1 MLRALTGAWG
11 LYFLF
16 DALFWGLYPL
26 YVTRDL
32 GISPASLGLIYAV
45 GSVGGVLGALFVTP
59 ITRRFGV
66 GRTMAGALLVGA
78 LGELCIPLAGVAAG
92 APRLAAVLALGLGE
106 VLVRSSDWLFAV
118 NFASLR
124 QAVTP
129 DRLQGRVNATVRV
142 FTAGAAP
149 IGAFVGGMLGEALGL
164 PTTVLVGA
172 LGVLLAFLWVALS
185 PARSLRSLPE
195 PAPPPDQAPEFRG
208 GRRAPPAPGPAS
220 AMRHGRAPSPPELLE
235 ADPQGRQTRG
245 PRPRPCCRPVA
256 RAGRPPG
263 PTPQVRPPPRRGRP
277 RLPGHTGGAARRRPP
292 RSSRPAV
299 ARPGPHG
306 VGRFGR
312 FPARAAAGSSRASA
326 AGDGGAGGPAPRGGP
341 GRWYAAGARRGRTL
355 RPGRRRRHGAA
366 GARAGDRGRG
376 RRGPPRPGPRGG
388 GRSSGRAATRGR
400 GRGERRA

>member
-1 MLRALTGAWG
+1 MLRALTGAFG

-32 GISPASLGLIYAV
+32 GISAASLGLIYAV

-59 ITRRFGV
+59 ITRRLGV

-92 APRLAAVLALGLGE
+92 RSALAALLTLGLGE

-129 DRLQGRVNATVRV
+129 DRLQGRVNATVGV
-142 FTAGAAP
+142 FTSGAVP
-149 IGAFVGGMLGEALGL
+149 IGAFIGGMLGEALGL

-195 PAPPPDQAPEFRG
+195 PAGCLSARVGRGAEARQAGQR
-208 GRRAPPAPGPAS
+208 S
-220 AMRHGRAPSPPELLE
+220 S
-235 ADPQGRQTRG
+235 T
-245 PRPRPCCRPVA
+245 
-256 RAGRPPG
+256 
-263 PTPQVRPPPRRGRP
+263 RPPP
-277 RLPGHTGGAARRRPP
+277 P
-292 RSSRPAV
+292 RSRVQPVVAASR
-299 ARPGPHG
+299 RT
-306 VGRFGR
+306 
-312 FPARAAAGSSRASA
+312 RASA
-326 AGDGGAGGPAPRGGP
+326 PGSTHAPS
-341 GRWYAAGARRGRTL
+341 T
-355 RPGRRRRHGAA
+355 
-366 GARAGDRGRG
+366 
-376 RRGPPRPGPRGG
+376 
-388 GRSSGRAATRGR
+388 SS
-400 GRGERRA
+400 